1 MTRSRPG
8 TEGFDLRCALL
19 AAATL
24 LTAMLVACAGR
35 ADEERPFTIGPK
47 PTWYLL
53 AGVTTGGTVVASD
66 RGGYVGQEVSLVRQ
80 SQGGRFFGFYAD
92 GYRDFGAGRTYTTAG
107 MELGYKFFGIDGGAV
122 ARFGADRPEWGATG
136 RLFVGVGVVSIYGRY
151 AYVIDAVGPNN
162 AQVVQLGALVKIP
175 IKVWG
180 LE

>member
-53 AGVTTGGTVVASD
+53 AGVTTGGTNAHVAAPSPD
-66 RGGYVGQEVSLVRQ
+66 AE
-80 SQGGRFFGFYAD
+80 
-92 GYRDFGAGRTYTTAG
+92 
-107 MELGYKFFGIDGGAV
+107 IAV
-122 ARFGADRPEWGATG
+122 TPESNG
-136 RLFVGVGVVSIYGRY
+136 
-151 AYVIDAVGPNN
+151 
-162 AQVVQLGALVKIP
+162 K
-175 IKVWG
+175 
-180 LE
+180 